1 MFELFLPNV
10 IVNHIF
16 DIYIDQNFSIL
27 ENQVYHT
34 TFEEFK
40 YVTVETYIKDE
51 NLKKHTYFTLNGKL
65 NHYIVH
71 SMKVYYYKN
80 ELFKK
85 QVFDTKGKLICTA
98 NYEKLQLKNIYYQ
111 DTNIYSVGE
120 NMFKY
125 LNYKGSRLDGKSYV
139 YIDRKLSL
147 EYTYKNFS
155 IIQYIEYKENTIER
169 IYNFKDGKFDG
180 NSFLFDTQNIIKCKD
195 DYILEVCDL
204 QNVSIIKFSKK
215 KYGQEQKI
223 DLENVNNLFLKYE
236 NVRKIID
243 EKRGSPLYFGGIQAF
258 TGAAGMMGATGPVP
272 IIDKSKN
279 KNNLSLFKELYQ
291 TYCDIFPLAQYKYN

>member
-51 NLKKHTYFTLNGKL
+51 NLKKYTCFTLNGKL

-139 YIDRKLSL
+139 YIDGKLSL

-180 NSFLFDTQNIIKCKD
+180 NSFFFDTQNIIKCKD
-195 DYILEVCDL
+195 DHTLEVCDL

-215 KYGQEQKI
+215 KYKEEQKI

-243 EKRGSPLYFGGIQAF
+243 EK
-258 TGAAGMMGATGPVP
+258 
-272 IIDKSKN
+272 
-279 KNNLSLFKELYQ
+279 KEIPY
-291 TYCDIFPLAQYKYN
+291 ISVVYKLLLVLQE